1 MTKKPIISL
10 IAAIGKNRELGFS
23 NKLIWKIPEDLKFFR
38 QATNSHPVIMGQ
50 KTFESIGRVLPKR
63 LNIILTKDSNF
74 NVEGA
79 EVCHSIEQALEKAV
93 EHDREEV
100 FVIGGGQIYTQTIDR
115 ADRLYLTIIDQS
127 SKADTY
133 FPEYKEFK
141 KSKKLQSGEY
151 EGTKYSIVQF
161 DR

>member
-38 QATNSHPVIMGQ
+38 QATSSHPVIMGQ

-79 EVCHSIEQALEKAV
+79 EVCHSIEQALERAV